1 MTVRTIGFAAAALLL
16 NCATAAAGAASGD
29 GFHRA
34 AVAAPAPAGI
44 EKVLFGRGRGGAPAN
59 PIRVGHASTPLRETY
74 WKLIQLAG
82 APVEAPEHQRE
93 PHLVLAPDENR
104 ASGSGGCNAVG
115 GGFTLDGDSLH
126 FSQMMS
132 TMMACPKAMKQ
143 ERHFLDALAKV
154 AHFRIEGDTLDLLD
168 ASGAPLMRFSA
179 VAQH

>member
-104 ASGSGGCNAVG
+104 A
-115 GGFTLDGDSLH
+115 
-126 FSQMMS
+126 
-132 TMMACPKAMKQ
+132 
-143 ERHFLDALAKV
+143 
-154 AHFRIEGDTLDLLD
+154 
-168 ASGAPLMRFSA
+168 
-179 VAQH
+179 